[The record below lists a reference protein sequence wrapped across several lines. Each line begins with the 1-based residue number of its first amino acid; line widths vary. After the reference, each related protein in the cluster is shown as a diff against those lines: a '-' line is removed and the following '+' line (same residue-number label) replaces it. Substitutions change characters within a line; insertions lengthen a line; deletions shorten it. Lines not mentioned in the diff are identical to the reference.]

1 MLSLVK
7 KQELQDTRVSP
18 FTFPAVKL
26 RARCLENIYLFL
38 WLLSKLL
45 GSVLSLDTSLCYI
58 SFCKPSTRALEVGR
72 VNNFNTV
79 AVERTRSYIN
89 PHRSTPLPA
98 ILHHPN
104 NDSHNTHHGLDL
116 SHLPLPTAIT
126 VGAANPLEPF
136 RGAAQRPSPYPPQSP
151 KATHCHGFLPLPH

>member
-1 MLSLVK
+1 MLYVYYIIKFYRRKKRFYSRGISMLSLVK

-18 FTFPAVKL
+18 FTFPAGKL

-72 VNNFNTV
+72 VHNFNTV
-79 AVERTRSYIN
+79 AVERT
-89 PHRSTPLPA
+89 
-98 ILHHPN
+98 
-104 NDSHNTHHGLDL
+104 
-116 SHLPLPTAIT
+116 
-126 VGAANPLEPF
+126 
-136 RGAAQRPSPYPPQSP
+136 
-151 KATHCHGFLPLPH
+151 